1 MIEPSATTGNAHRNQ
16 DASTEFLEPAEFCRL
31 LLSRKRLVRVDST
44 GDQVRILLD
53 RSTGKRYQ
61 IDQRR
66 LDQFVEG
73 ERPRRMAGR

>member
-1 MIEPSATTGNAHRNQ
+1 MIEPSATTGSAFTNQ
-16 DASTEFLEPAEFCRL
+16 GTTTEFLEPAEFCRL

-44 GDQVRILLD
+44 GGQVRILLD

-61 IDQRR
+61 IDGGQ

-73 ERPRRMAGR
+73 RHWRAAAG

>member
-1 MIEPSATTGNAHRNQ
+1 MIEPSVTTGKAFTNQ
-16 DASTEFLEPAEFCRL
+16 DTSTEFLEPAEFCRL

-44 GDQVRILLD
+44 GGDVRILLD

-61 IDQRR
+61 IDERR

-73 ERPRRMAGR
+73 REWRAAAG